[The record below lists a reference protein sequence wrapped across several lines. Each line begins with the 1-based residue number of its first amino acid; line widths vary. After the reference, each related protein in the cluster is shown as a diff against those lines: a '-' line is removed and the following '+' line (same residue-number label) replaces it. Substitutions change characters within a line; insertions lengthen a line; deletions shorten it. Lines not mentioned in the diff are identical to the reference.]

1 MSLAGAADV
10 FDGDAMSDYAD
21 SYYARTRVASAP
33 RPALGGLVNVDVAIV
48 GGGLA
53 GLTAAMELVRSGRT
67 VAVLESHRVG
77 WGASGRNGGFVGP
90 GYATSLAHIALMAG
104 REAAQELFR
113 LSIEGVR
120 IVEDNL
126 KVLGQTGTTATY
138 GKLSVLRYAD
148 ASALKA
154 RQAQMERDFA
164 YTLEFRDREQVRSVL
179 RSTKYHEAL
188 FDPRAFHFHPL
199 NYALGLATGIEELGG
214 QIFEGSP
221 VTGSDLAGPIKR
233 LRTAGGE
240 VQARDILFATG
251 GYTGDVTPRL
261 RRAMLPIATYVLLTE
276 AAPERI
282 AEVIRVPYAI
292 SDNRRAGDYYRL
304 VDGGRRLLWGGRIT
318 TRTSEPAR
326 LAEMLKAT
334 MVSTYPSL
342 AGIGVEVA
350 WSGLMSYA
358 RHLMPMIGQM
368 NPNVWH
374 CYGFGGHGLNTT
386 AIGGRVVAEG
396 ILGTSDR
403 YKLYEPFGLNWAGGP
418 FGTATAQMT
427 YWTYQA
433 MDFVKEFR
441 AARAG

>member
-1 MSLAGAADV
+1 
-10 FDGDAMSDYAD
+10 MSDYAD
-21 SYYARTRVASAP
+21 SYYARTRVASAR
-33 RPALGGLVNVDVAIV
+33 RPALSGSVNVDVAIV

-53 GLTAAMELVRSGRT
+53 GLTAAIELVSAGRT
-67 VAVLESHRVG
+67 VAILDSQRIG

-90 GYATSLAHIALMAG
+90 GYATSLAHIARMAG
-104 REAAQELFR
+104 RETAQELYR

-120 IVEDNL
+120 IVEENL
-126 KVLGQTGTTATY
+126 KVLGPTENGATY

-164 YTLEFRDREQVRSVL
+164 YVLEFQDREQVRSML
-179 RSTKYHEAL
+179 CSTKYHEAL

-199 NYALGLATGIEELGG
+199 NYALGLAAEIEARKG
-214 QIFEGSP
+214 QIFEGSH
-221 VTGSDLAGPIKR
+221 VIGSDLVGATKV
-233 LRTAGGE
+233 LRTIGGE
-240 VQARDILFATG
+240 VQARYVVFATG
-251 GYTGDVTPRL
+251 GYTDELVPRL

-276 AAPERI
+276 VAPERI
-282 AEVIRVPYAI
+282 GEIIRVPYAI

-342 AGIGVEVA
+342 AGIGIEVA
-350 WSGLMSYA
+350 WSGLMAYA
-358 RHLMPMIGQM
+358 RHLMPMIGQI
-368 NPNVWH
+368 NRNVWY

-386 AIGGRVVAEG
+386 AIGGRMVAEG
-396 ILGTSDR
+396 ILDTSDR
-403 YKLYEPFGLNWAGGP
+403 YKLYAPFGLNWAGGP

-441 AARAG
+441 TAQAG